1 MVLRKFLSTIF
12 IIWKTRLIKEVSP
25 MFEFKEIV
33 TEGKKALQVT
43 AKGGKDHAVYPYPPL
58 NKPEIL
64 SLLKDNIVEKEFDP
78 KAASDQAITNLMYL
92 APDTMDWKEASKT
105 LVFFCLNGEKSL
117 ADILKEA
124 VAPDSP
130 FTAEEASLCHWAQ
143 QILDTI
149 AALKKKGLADAAIAD
164 AKELQAYFN

>member
-1 MVLRKFLSTIF
+1 
-12 IIWKTRLIKEVSP
+12 

-33 TEGKKALQVT
+33 DQGKKALAVS
-43 AKGGKDHAVYPYPPL
+43 KDGGKEKALYPYPPL

-64 SLLKDNIVEKEFDP
+64 NLLKEDFDP
-78 KAASDQAITNLMYL
+78 KAASDQVITNLMYL
-92 APDTMDWKEASKT
+92 APDTLDWKEASKT

-130 FTAEEASLCHWAQ
+130 FTAEEAALCHWAQ
-143 QILDTI
+143 KILDTL
-149 AALKKKGLADAAIAD
+149 AALKKKGLAPEAIAS

>member
-1 MVLRKFLSTIF
+1 
-12 IIWKTRLIKEVSP
+12 

-33 TEGKKALQVT
+33 DQGKKALAVS
-43 AKGGKDHAVYPYPPL
+43 KDGGKEKALYPYPPL

-64 SLLKDNIVEKEFDP
+64 NLLKIVEKTLTP
-78 KAASDQAITNLMYL
+78 RPPATRLITNLMYL
-92 APDTMDWKEASKT
+92 APDTLDWKEASKT

-130 FTAEEASLCHWAQ
+130 FTAEEAALCHWAQ
-143 QILDTI
+143 KILDTM
-149 AALKKKGLADAAIAD
+149 AALKKKGLAPEAIAS

>member
-1 MVLRKFLSTIF
+1 
-12 IIWKTRLIKEVSP
+12 

-64 SLLKDNIVEKEFDP
+64 NLLKEEFDP

-130 FTAEEASLCHWAQ
+130 FTAEEAALCHWAQ